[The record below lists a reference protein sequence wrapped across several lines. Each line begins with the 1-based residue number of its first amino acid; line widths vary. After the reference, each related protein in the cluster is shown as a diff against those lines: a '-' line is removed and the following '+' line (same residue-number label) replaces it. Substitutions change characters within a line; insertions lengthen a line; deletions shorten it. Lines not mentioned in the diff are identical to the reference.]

1 MTGAPDAPTRPHRS
15 VSQITSY
22 GDCPM
27 RFRIQRRDGVTEI
40 PAWWNVGGTAFHECI
55 REWETVAAGILPIS
69 AKDLPSPD
77 AQAERFRHHFAQET
91 ARAILES
98 GVPLHEWRAGG
109 RTSVA
114 YPNKED
120 RSWWLDKGPEMV
132 AQYVLAQQGREYE
145 ILRLDETTLALEVG
159 FTWNLDPGLPPL
171 KGFVD
176 QVLYFPRTEQVI
188 VRDLKSGSNMPVDPL
203 QLQVYRLAVES
214 CFGISAR
221 SWWGDYWNARKG
233 VPTRGYDLS
242 DRARAETAVRYRLNA
257 MDTAERLDL
266 YPPHPGN
273 NCSACGVR
281 KYCPAMSDDPVAT
294 WDAPPRALLPL
305 LPAVDASLSTE

>member
-1 MTGAPDAPTRPHRS
+1 MTGALVAPDRPHRS

-27 RFRIQRRDGVTEI
+27 RFRLQRRDNVAEL

-55 REWETVAAGILPIS
+55 REWETINIEAGPQ
-69 AKDLPSPD
+69 SPD
-77 AQAERFRHHFAQET
+77 AAAARFAHHLAQQT
-91 ARAILES
+91 AATILAS
-98 GVPLHEWRAGG
+98 GVPLHEWRCGG

-132 AQYVLAQQGREYE
+132 AQYVLAQAGREYE
-145 ILRLDETTLALEVG
+145 ILRLDESTLAMELG
-159 FTWNLDPGLPPL
+159 FMWHLDDELPPL

-176 QVLYFPRTEQVI
+176 QVLYFPRTEQII
-188 VRDLKSGSNMPVDPL
+188 VRDLKSGSHVPVDPL

-214 CFGISAR
+214 CFGITAR
-221 SWWGDYWNARKG
+221 TWWGDYWNARKG
-233 VPTRGYDLS
+233 VATRGHDLT
-242 DRARAETAVRYRLNA
+242 DRSKAETAVRYRLRA

-273 NCSACGVR
+273 GCSACGVR
-281 KYCPAMSDDPVAT
+281 WFCPVMGDDPTAS
-294 WDAPPRALLPL
+294 WDAPPRALLPM
-305 LPAVDASLSTE
+305 VDASLSTE